1 MDPDVIER
9 AREMRPENG
18 VRGGP
23 NGTSSRK
30 SKDNIKRYNLALPED
45 LFDSIHELADK
56 EHTTVLEILRK
67 FIRLGL
73 IAADISKDSNSK
85 LIIREGDVEREIL
98 LL

>member
-1 MDPDVIER
+1 MHGEVVER
-9 AREMRPENG
+9 AREVRPENG
-18 VRGGP
+18 VRGRP

-45 LFDSIHELADK
+45 LFDSIHELAEK

-85 LIIREGDVEREIL
+85 LIIREGNAEREIL
-98 LL
+98 ML